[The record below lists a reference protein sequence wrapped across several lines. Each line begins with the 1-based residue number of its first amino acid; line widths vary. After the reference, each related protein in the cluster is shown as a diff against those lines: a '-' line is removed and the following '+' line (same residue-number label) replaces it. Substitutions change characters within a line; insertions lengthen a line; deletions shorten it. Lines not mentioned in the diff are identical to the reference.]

1 MVYQDKKFPTI
12 VERLA
17 SNEESIARLYRGY
30 AEAFPVLLDFWTS
43 LAVAEVNHASWL
55 RDLGA
60 KTLTSKIFVDESR
73 FNTYAL
79 QTFTN
84 YLDREITR
92 LTGGK
97 TPLTEA
103 LSITFFV
110 EQSLIE
116 SKYFEVFRADSA
128 EVKRVFNRL
137 RDETTAHGKQAKAEL
152 EKYRKTQSY

>member
-1 MVYQDKKFPTI
+1 LVYQDKKAPTV

-17 SNEESIARLYRGY
+17 SNEESIAKLYRGY

-43 LAVAEVNHASWL
+43 LAVEEMNHASWL

-60 KTLTSKIFVDESR
+60 KTLTSKIFADESR

-84 YLDREITR
+84 YLDRETTR
-92 LTGGK
+92 LNERK

-103 LSITFFV
+103 LSITLFI
-110 EQSLIE
+110 EQSVIE
-116 SKYFEVFRADSA
+116 SNYFEVFRTDSA
-128 EVKRVFNRL
+128 EIKRVFNKL
-137 RDETTAHGKQAKAEL
+137 RDETTAHGKRTKAEL
-152 EKYRKTQSY
+152 EKYRKTQQY